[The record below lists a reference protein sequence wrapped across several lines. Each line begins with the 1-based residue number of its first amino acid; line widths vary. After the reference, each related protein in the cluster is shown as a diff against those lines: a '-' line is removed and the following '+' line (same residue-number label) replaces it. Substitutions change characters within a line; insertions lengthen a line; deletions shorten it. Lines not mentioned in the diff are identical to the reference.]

1 MRRERLD
8 TWLRENPTVVDS
20 AGALAAAFVLTYFW
34 RAPPGS
40 PDFVLGFAQML
51 PLGLR
56 RIWPAGVFAVVSSA
70 ALVQWALE
78 IPLFPSNI
86 GLLVALYTVAAYGS
100 RLESW
105 AALAVGLLGAL
116 LAVQRYWLPY
126 STPTSGVLVVIG
138 FFGGVVLAAWTSGDL
153 RRTRLLHM
161 DALRDRAD
169 QLERGRD
176 QETRL
181 ATVAERARIA
191 REMHD
196 VVAHGLSVI
205 IVQADGA
212 RYAASQDPAAA
223 TGALETIS
231 STGRQALTEM
241 RRMLGLLRAAE
252 DTPGAAGAA
261 GLEPQPGLDQLAALV
276 AHVRGTGQQVE
287 LEVRGEPR
295 PLPTLVELT
304 AYRAVQEALTNVL
317 KHAGPASSAWV
328 IITYGS
334 DELEVQVSDDGRGS
348 AAAEDGQGHGL
359 AGMRERVE
367 VSGGRMRA
375 GARPGGGFEVL
386 VRLPFP
392 AEVSGR

>member
-1 MRRERLD
+1 MRRERLYA
-8 TWLRENPTVVDS
+8 WLRENPTAVDS
-20 AGALAAAFVLTYFW
+20 AGALAAAFVLAYFW
-34 RAPPGS
+34 RAPTGS
-40 PDFVLGFAQML
+40 PDFVLGVAQML
-51 PLGLR
+51 PLALR
-56 RIWPAGVFAVVSSA
+56 RVWPAGVFVVVSAA
-70 ALVQWALE
+70 ALLQWGLDIA
-78 IPLFPSNI
+78 LFPSNI

-105 AALAVGLLGAL
+105 VALGVGLSGAL

-138 FFGGVVLAAWTSGDL
+138 FFAGAVLAAWTSGDL
-153 RRTRLLHM
+153 RRTRLLHLE
-161 DALRDRAD
+161 ALRDRAD
-169 QLERGRD
+169 QLERERG

-181 ATVAERARIA
+181 AAVAERARIA

-212 RYAASQDPAAA
+212 RYAAAQDPAAA

-252 DTPGAAGAA
+252 NGPTATGPDA
-261 GLEPQPGLDQLAALV
+261 LEPQPGLDQLESLI
-276 AHVRGTGQQVE
+276 AHVRGTGLPVE
-287 LEVRGEPR
+287 LDVRGQAR

-304 AYRAVQEALTNVL
+304 AYRAVQEGLTNVL
-317 KHAGPASSAWV
+317 KHGGPASRAWV
-328 IITYGS
+328 VLSYDT
-334 DELEVQVSDDGRGS
+334 DELEVQVTDDGRGS
-348 AAAEDGQGHGL
+348 AAAGDGQGHGL

-375 GARPGGGFEVL
+375 GPRPGGGFEVL

-392 AEVSGR
+392 VELAQG